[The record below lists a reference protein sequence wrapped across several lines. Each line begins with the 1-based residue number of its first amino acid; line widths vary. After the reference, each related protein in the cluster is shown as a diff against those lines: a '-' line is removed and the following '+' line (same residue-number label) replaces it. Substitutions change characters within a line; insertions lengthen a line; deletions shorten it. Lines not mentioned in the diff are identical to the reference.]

1 MSLSIQHIQ
10 ISRADFDA
18 LASKNAYAIYF
29 VIEADATISLY
40 TGDKAVSQD
49 VRMVTNVASVTNAL
63 AGKVYYDTTA
73 KTCFIYNGTSFVYL
87 MGDTYV
93 FHYETMP
100 EVSEAD
106 NGRTAIYTGAT
117 DTDKGLIQGNAYK
130 VIGGVWAGITQES
143 SNLQLAGLDYT
154 GTTVL
159 SKDSVASAGTA
170 DVAARADHSHALSA
184 ETIAAI
190 EEVAV
195 LRTDVDSNTA
205 AISVH
210 SASISSNTTEIGNV
224 KISVASNTGVIAT
237 HSQAIESLELSV
249 MSNTDDISSNTLEI
263 GSAKLLIASNT
274 QSISDLSGVVN
285 ANSTLFSTDIAS
297 NTQAISDLSVV
308 VNNNSTTFSTD
319 IASNTQAIS
328 DLEVVVNNNSTTFSE
343 AISSNSTEIGSAKEL
358 IASNTDAI
366 GVNTAAINVMS
377 ISVTSNTQ
385 SISDLSGVVNA
396 NSTTFSEAIASNTDA
411 ISANNAAISS
421 NFDAIASLTQ
431 LCTWSI
437 YTA

>member
-10 ISRADFDA
+10 ISRDDFDD
-18 LASKNAYAIYF
+18 LDPKNAYAIYF
-29 VIEADATISLY
+29 VIEADSTISLY

-49 VRMVTNVASVTNAL
+49 VRMVTNVASVTDAL
-63 AGKVYYDTTA
+63 AGKVYYDTTS

-93 FHYETMP
+93 FHYEDLP
-100 EVSEAD
+100 EVSKAE
-106 NGRTAIYTGAT
+106 NGRTAIYTGTT
-117 DTDKGLIQGNAYK
+117 DTSKGLIQGNAYK
-130 VIGGVWAGITQES
+130 VIEGVWTGITQKS
-143 SNLQLAGLDYT
+143 SNLQLAGTDYQ

-159 SKDSVASAGTA
+159 SKDSVASAGKA
-170 DVAARADHSHALSA
+170 AVAARADHSHALSS

-195 LRTDVDSNTA
+195 LRTDVNSNTT

-210 SASISSNTTEIGNV
+210 SASISSNTTEIDNV
-224 KISVASNTGVIAT
+224 KISVASNTDVIAT
-237 HSQAIESLELSV
+237 HSQAIESLKLSV
-249 MSNTDDISSNTLEI
+249 MSNTDDISSNILEI
-263 GSAKLLIASNT
+263 DSAKLLIASHT
-274 QSISDLSGVVN
+274 SDIAQN
-285 ANSTLFSTDIAS
+285 AEAITSANQDIAS
-297 NTQAISDLSVV
+297 NTQAISDLTVV
-308 VNNNSTTFSTD
+308 VNNNSTLFRAD

-328 DLEVVVNNNSTTFSE
+328 DLTVVVNNNSTTFSD
-343 AISSNSTEIGSAKEL
+343 AISSNTTEIGSAKEL
-358 IASNTDAI
+358 IESNTDAI
-366 GVNTAAINVMS
+366 NTMS
-377 ISVTSNTQ
+377 LSVTSNTYA
-385 SISDLSGVVNA
+385 ISDLTGVVNT

-437 YTA
+437 YTAQ